1 MYVSP
6 IVHAHQLH
14 SCITCKVIQ
23 SKDKLKTA
31 KYHPVCKWPI
41 VIISKFEQQSVSIY
55 QVSCENI
62 THCKYVFVHTYIASN
77 FTH

>member
-41 VIISKFEQQSVSIY
+41 VIISKFEQQSQRAYIKLAVRISLIVNTCSY
-55 QVSCENI
+55 
-62 THCKYVFVHTYIASN
+62 THI
-77 FTH
+77 